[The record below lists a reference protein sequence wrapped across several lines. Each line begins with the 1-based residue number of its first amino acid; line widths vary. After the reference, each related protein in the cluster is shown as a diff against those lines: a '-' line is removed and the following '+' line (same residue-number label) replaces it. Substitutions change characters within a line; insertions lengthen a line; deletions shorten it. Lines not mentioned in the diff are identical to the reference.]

1 MAESRT
7 AATSCKE
14 AVFTSRAVVVTRAFT
29 LAETGAFL
37 TNIHSRCGC
46 LTGISIG
53 PPIAA
58 TYGAEFPG
66 TELWSSLADA
76 RCVAPVLGKTVICL
90 VAVSVGIALLLYC
103 AGSLT
108 DYVYPFRG
116 SNARIAVGVAIT
128 TTDWIEFKRAEY
140 WLFLARSRGVTAL
153 LRETVIGIV
162 AVGICVA
169 FAFVY
174 TGSLADDIHS
184 CRGSHAGIAVGLPIT
199 PTDRPEL
206 AGTELRLGLTGSRGV
221 TAFLGEAV
229 IGIVAV
235 GVGIALVDDLTE
247 TLAGDVDPCAGG
259 KACISV
265 GFPVT
270 PTDRMSFKGT
280 DFRSCPAGS
289 RRVASFLGKTVIGL
303 IAVSVGIALFFCY
316 AGSLADH
323 VDSSRGRQAWVPVGP
338 TVTATDRI
346 EFAGAKLG
354 FFPAGSRYIAT
365 LFGEAVV
372 SIAAVG
378 IAVAPAICQTGSF
391 SDHIDSCG
399 CGGAGIAVSV
409 SIAPA
414 DRLELQGA
422 EHGSL
427 PACSWGVAAFLRE
440 TVFSIT
446 TVVIAGTLGL
456 LAGSKIF
463 HARVGF
469 SSCAGIGVG
478 LPIAST
484 DGIKNFVTPT
494 TGARVHAGFKDGVD
508 LRGVTL
514 AGGDCD
520 RGTLLQAFGIG
531 GPIDLE
537 SCTCEASE
545 ARFIFRVGGH
555 PGLKTVHWIR
565 VNRFC
570 LREGN
575 GLGIRKMEVVR
586 ELEYAADCR
595 IVVPHL
601 KGVDHVAISAAM
613 DQSRGVVPL
622 FGIQSAPIFQ
632 RVTAGIAIWVGR
644 WVCK

>member
-58 TYGAEFPG
+58 TYGAEFAG
-66 TELWSSLADA
+66 ADLRSRLADT
-76 RCVAPVLGKTVICL
+76 RCVAPVLGKAVIGI
-90 VAVSVGIALLLYC
+90 VAVSVCIAWLFHD
-103 AGSLT
+103 AGSLA
-108 DYVYPFRG
+108 DHVNSCRG
-116 SNARIAVGVAIT
+116 SNAWVAVGVAIT
-128 TTDWIEFKRAEY
+128 PTDRIEFKRAEHRF
-140 WLFLARSRGVTAL
+140 FLAGPRGVTAL
-153 LRETVIGIV
+153 LRETVIGIT
-162 AVGICVA
+162 AVSVGVA
-169 FAFVY
+169 FALNRA
-174 TGSLADDIHS
+174 GSLTDDIHS
-184 CRGSHAGIAVGLPIT
+184 RCGCLTGISIGPSIAATYRAEFAGA
-199 PTDRPEL
+199 
-206 AGTELRLGLTGSRGV
+206 ELRLGLTGSRGV

-303 IAVSVGIALFFCY
+303 IAVSVGIALFFCN

-338 TVTATDRI
+338 TVTATDRV

-354 FFPAGSRYIAT
+354 FFLAGSRYIAT

-414 DRLELQGA
+414 DRLELKGA

-446 TVVIAGTLGL
+446 TVGIAGTLGL

-520 RGTLLQAFGIG
+520 RGTLLQAFGIR

-595 IVVPHL
+595 VVVPHL

>member
-58 TYGAEFPG
+58 TYGAEFAG
-66 TELWSSLADA
+66 ADLRSRLADT
-76 RCVAPVLGKTVICL
+76 RCVAPVLGKAVIGI
-90 VAVSVGIALLLYC
+90 VAVSVCIAWLFHD
-103 AGSLT
+103 AGSLA
-108 DYVYPFRG
+108 DHVNSCRG
-116 SNARIAVGVAIT
+116 SNAWVAVGVAIT
-128 TTDWIEFKRAEY
+128 PTDRIEFKRAEHRF
-140 WLFLARSRGVTAL
+140 FLAGPRGVTAL
-153 LRETVIGIV
+153 LRETVIGIT
-162 AVGICVA
+162 AVSVGVA
-169 FAFVY
+169 FALNRA
-174 TGSLADDIHS
+174 GSLTDDIHS
-184 CRGSHAGIAVGLPIT
+184 RCGCLTGISIGPSIAATYRAEFAGA
-199 PTDRPEL
+199 
-206 AGTELRLGLTGSRGV
+206 ELRLGLTGSRGV

-235 GVGIALVDDLTE
+235 GVGIALVDDLTD

-259 KACISV
+259 EACISV
-265 GFPVT
+265 GLPVT

-303 IAVSVGIALFFCY
+303 IAVSVGIALFFCN

-338 TVTATDRI
+338 TVTATDRV

-354 FFPAGSRYIAT
+354 FFLAGSRYIAT

-414 DRLELQGA
+414 DRLELKGA

-446 TVVIAGTLGL
+446 TVGIAGTLGL

-520 RGTLLQAFGIG
+520 RGTLLQAFGIR

-570 LREGN
+570 LRKGN
-575 GLGIRKMEVVR
+575 VSVSVKWRSSENWNTPPIAGSSSRISR
-586 ELEYAADCR
+586 E
-595 IVVPHL
+595 
-601 KGVDHVAISAAM
+601 
-613 DQSRGVVPL
+613 
-622 FGIQSAPIFQ
+622 
-632 RVTAGIAIWVGR
+632 
-644 WVCK
+644 